1 MNTVAN
7 STVPIAPLSGRRPLH
22 DATSISSAGPFA
34 GLIASLAVLISIGV
48 VSQDSA
54 GRRDAA
60 VRWTV
65 HTHQVIEELQQVL
78 YGISTGDGASRGF
91 SLSGDGAFLAE
102 IGGGVEE
109 TLDAAGQIRR
119 LTGDNQAQQ
128 LRLDRLQPMLTER
141 ARLLRARLEMVRAGE
156 SLAMPPAAYRLSRDA
171 RGLSEEMLGEE
182 RDLLARRTEVE
193 RVEAEEMRRIL
204 FGGVAASAAALLG
217 AFLLLYREI
226 RRRRRIES
234 DLLTKHGLLR
244 SIVQGAG
251 DAIFVKDL
259 QGHYLM
265 TNDAGARLL
274 GPAPNRTA
282 ERADEV
288 SADSG
293 VRKRIV
299 DHDLD
304 VIRSGETRTVEEVVL
319 VGGVAHVHS
328 VTRAPHRDGEG
339 HLVGLI
345 CTSRD
350 ITERHAKE
358 QAHLREITLLLQNG
372 ELLQACHGVDEA
384 YEVIAKAAPRFFSEA
399 SGAVFMF
406 PASRDALEARA
417 SWGGPDPASLPRG
430 FSPEDCWALRRG
442 QPHFVADS
450 RHGLMCPHVTA
461 PLPGSTLC
469 HPLIAQ
475 GDVMGILHLEAS
487 SPLKEDLRRRAGVV
501 GEQMS
506 MALAN
511 LGLRETLRNQ
521 SIRDPLTGL
530 FNRRYLEETLERELR
545 RAIRANEPLGVLMID
560 VDHFKQF
567 NDLYGHEA
575 GDYVLRE
582 VAATL
587 RRATRASDVASR
599 IGGEEMVILLPGA
612 DLGQAERKADQLRDQ
627 VSQLDMKQLGHALGQ
642 VTISVGVSALPNHGE
657 GAAELLRI
665 ADSAMYRSKR
675 EGRNRVSVGPQ
686 VPS

>member
-1 MNTVAN
+1 MNTVAD
-7 STVPIAPLSGRRPLH
+7 STVPIAPLAGRRPFH
-22 DATSISSAGPFA
+22 NQTSISSAVPFV
-34 GLIASLAVLISIGV
+34 GLVASLGVLIVIGV
-48 VSQDSA
+48 VSQDSE
-54 GRRDAA
+54 GRREAA

-65 HTHQVIEELQQVL
+65 HTHEVVEELQQVL
-78 YGISTGDGASRGF
+78 YGISAGDSASRGF
-91 SLSGDGAFLAE
+91 AMSGDDAFLVE
-102 IGGGVEE
+102 IEGGIEDM
-109 TLDAAGQIRR
+109 LRAAAQVRR

-128 LRLDRLQPMLTER
+128 LRLDRLQPMLAER
-141 ARLLRARLEMVRAGE
+141 ARLLRARLEMVRTGE
-156 SLAMPPAAYRLSRDA
+156 SPPMPPTAYRLSQDA
-171 RGLSEEMLGEE
+171 RSLAEEMLREE
-182 RDLLARRTEVE
+182 RDLLARRSETE
-193 RVEAEEMRRIL
+193 RVEAEHMRRIL
-204 FGGVAASAAALLG
+204 FGGVAASAAVLLG

-259 QGHYLM
+259 QGRYLM
-265 TNDAGARLL
+265 TNDVGARLL
-274 GPAPNRTA
+274 GPTPNGTG

-288 SADSG
+288 SVDSAIG
-293 VRKRIV
+293 KRIA

-319 VGGVAHVHS
+319 VGGVPHVHS
-328 VTRAPHRDGEG
+328 VTRAPHRDADG

-345 CTSRD
+345 GISRD
-350 ITERHAKE
+350 ITERHDKE

-372 ELLQACHGVDEA
+372 ELLQACHGVEEA

-399 SGAVFMF
+399 SGTVFMF
-406 PASRDALEARA
+406 PPSRDALEARA
-417 SWGGPDPASLPRG
+417 SWGSAAASPPRG
-430 FSPEDCWALRRG
+430 FAPEDCWALRRG

-469 HPLIAQ
+469 QPLIAQ
-475 GDVMGILHLEAS
+475 GDVMGILHLEAEA
-487 SPLKEDLRRRAGVV
+487 PLKEDLRRRAGLV

-545 RAIRANEPLGVLMID
+545 RAIRAGEPLGVLMID

-567 NDLYGHEA
+567 NDLHGHEA

-599 IGGEEMVILLPGA
+599 MGGEEMVILLPGA
-612 DLGQAERKADQLRDQ
+612 DLIQAERKADQLRDQ
-627 VSQLDMKQLGHALGQ
+627 VSQLEMKQLGNPLGQ
-642 VTISVGVSALPNHGE
+642 VSIWVGVSVLPNHGE

-686 VPS
+686 LPS

>member
-1 MNTVAN
+1 MSRAV
-7 STVPIAPLSGRRPLH
+7 
-22 DATSISSAGPFA
+22 PFA
-34 GLIASLAVLISIGV
+34 GLIASLAVLI
-48 VSQDSA
+48 VSGLVSRASA

-78 YGISTGDGASRGF
+78 SGISAGDSASRGF

-102 IGGGVEE
+102 IGAGVAD
-109 TLDAAGQIRR
+109 TLDAAGRIRS

-128 LRLDRLQPMLTER
+128 LRLDRLQPILAER
-141 ARLLRARLEMVRAGE
+141 AHLLRARLEMVRAGE
-156 SLAMPPAAYRLSRDA
+156 SLAMPPALYRLSRDA

-182 RDLLARRTEVE
+182 RDLVVRRTEVE
-193 RVEAEEMRRIL
+193 RVEAEHMRRIL
-204 FGGVAASAAALLG
+204 FGGVASSAAALLG

-226 RRRRRIES
+226 RRRQRIES

-265 TNDAGARLL
+265 TNDVGARLL
-274 GPAPNRTA
+274 GPAPNGPA

-288 SADSG
+288 SVDSG
-293 VRKRIV
+293 IGKRIA

-304 VIRSGETRTVEEVVL
+304 VIRSGETRTVEEVVV

-328 VTRAPHRDGEG
+328 VTRAPHRDADG
-339 HLVGLI
+339 HLVGLVCI
-345 CTSRD
+345 SRD
-350 ITERHAKE
+350 ITERHTKE

-372 ELLQACHGVDEA
+372 ELLQACHGVEEA

-399 SGAVFMF
+399 SGTVFMF
-406 PASRDALEARA
+406 PPSRDALEVRA
-417 SWGGPDPASLPRG
+417 SWGGAAASPPRG
-430 FSPEDCWALRRG
+430 FAPEDCWALRRG

-450 RHGLMCPHVTA
+450 RHGLMCPHVMA

-545 RAIRANEPLGVLMID
+545 RAIRAGEPLGVLMID

-567 NDLYGHEA
+567 NDLHGHEA

-599 IGGEEMVILLPGA
+599 MGGEEMVILLPGA
-612 DLGQAERKADQLRDQ
+612 DLIQAERKADQLRDQ
-627 VSQLDMKQLGHALGQ
+627 VSQLEMKQLGNSLGQ
-642 VTISVGVSALPNHGE
+642 VTISVGVSGLPNHGE

>member
-1 MNTVAN
+1 
-7 STVPIAPLSGRRPLH
+7 
-22 DATSISSAGPFA
+22 
-34 GLIASLAVLISIGV
+34 
-48 VSQDSA
+48 
-54 GRRDAA
+54 
-60 VRWTV
+60 
-65 HTHQVIEELQQVL
+65 
-78 YGISTGDGASRGF
+78 
-91 SLSGDGAFLAE
+91 
-102 IGGGVEE
+102 
-109 TLDAAGQIRR
+109 
-119 LTGDNQAQQ
+119 
-128 LRLDRLQPMLTER
+128 
-141 ARLLRARLEMVRAGE
+141 
-156 SLAMPPAAYRLSRDA
+156 
-171 RGLSEEMLGEE
+171 
-182 RDLLARRTEVE
+182 
-193 RVEAEEMRRIL
+193 
-204 FGGVAASAAALLG
+204 
-217 AFLLLYREI
+217 
-226 RRRRRIES
+226 
-234 DLLTKHGLLR
+234 
-244 SIVQGAG
+244 
-251 DAIFVKDL
+251 
-259 QGHYLM
+259 M
-265 TNDAGARLL
+265 TNDVGARLL
-274 GPAPNRTA
+274 GPAPNGPA

-288 SADSG
+288 SVDSG
-293 VRKRIV
+293 VGKRIA

-304 VIRSGETRTVEEVVL
+304 VIRSGETRTVEEVVV

-328 VTRAPHRDGEG
+328 VTRAPHRDADG
-339 HLVGLI
+339 HLVGLVCI
-345 CTSRD
+345 SRD
-350 ITERHAKE
+350 ITERHTKE

-372 ELLQACHGVDEA
+372 ELLQACHGVEEA

-399 SGAVFMF
+399 SGTVFMF
-406 PASRDALEARA
+406 PPSRDALEVRA
-417 SWGGPDPASLPRG
+417 SWGGAAASPPRG
-430 FSPEDCWALRRG
+430 FAPEDCWALRRG

-450 RHGLMCPHVTA
+450 RHGLMCPHVMA

-475 GDVMGILHLEAS
+475 GEVMGILHLEAS

-545 RAIRANEPLGVLMID
+545 RAIRAGEPLGVLMID

-567 NDLYGHEA
+567 NDLHGHEA

-599 IGGEEMVILLPGA
+599 MGGEEMVILLPGA
-612 DLGQAERKADQLRDQ
+612 DLIQAERKADQLRDQ
-627 VSQLDMKQLGHALGQ
+627 VSQLEMKQLGNSLGQ
-642 VTISVGVSALPNHGE
+642 VTISVGVSGLPNHGE

>member
-1 MNTVAN
+1 MSRAV
-7 STVPIAPLSGRRPLH
+7 
-22 DATSISSAGPFA
+22 PFA
-34 GLIASLAVLISIGV
+34 GLFASLAVLI
-48 VSQDSA
+48 VSGLVSRASA

-78 YGISTGDGASRGF
+78 SGISAGDSASRGF

-102 IGGGVEE
+102 IGAGVAD
-109 TLDAAGQIRR
+109 TLDAAGRIRS

-128 LRLDRLQPMLTER
+128 LRLDRLQPILAER
-141 ARLLRARLEMVRAGE
+141 AHLLRARLEMVRAGE
-156 SLAMPPAAYRLSRDA
+156 SLAMPPALYRLSRDA

-182 RDLLARRTEVE
+182 RDLVVRRTEVE
-193 RVEAEEMRRIL
+193 RVEAEHMRRIL
-204 FGGVAASAAALLG
+204 FGGLASSAAALLG

-265 TNDAGARLL
+265 TNDVGARLL
-274 GPAPNRTA
+274 GPAPNGPA

-288 SADSG
+288 SVDSG
-293 VRKRIV
+293 IGKRIA

-304 VIRSGETRTVEEVVL
+304 VIRSGETRTVEEVV
-319 VGGVAHVHS
+319 VVRGVAHVHS
-328 VTRAPHRDGEG
+328 VTRAPHRDADGQ
-339 HLVGLI
+339 LVGLVCI
-345 CTSRD
+345 SRD
-350 ITERHAKE
+350 ITERHTRE

-372 ELLQACHGVDEA
+372 ELLQACHGVEEA

-399 SGAVFMF
+399 SGTVFMF
-406 PASRDALEARA
+406 PPSRDVLEVRA
-417 SWGGPDPASLPRG
+417 SWGGSPPRG
-430 FSPEDCWALRRG
+430 FAPEDCWALRRG

-450 RHGLMCPHVTA
+450 RHGLMCPHVMA
-461 PLPGSTLC
+461 PLPRSTLC

-475 GDVMGILHLEAS
+475 GEVMGILHLEAS

-545 RAIRANEPLGVLMID
+545 RAIRAGEPLGVLMID
-560 VDHFKQF
+560 VDHFKRF
-567 NDLYGHEA
+567 NDLHGHEA

-599 IGGEEMVILLPGA
+599 MGGEEMVILLPGA
-612 DLGQAERKADQLRDQ
+612 DLIQAERKADQLRDQ
-627 VSQLDMKQLGHALGQ
+627 VSQLEMKQLGNSLGQ
-642 VTISVGVSALPNHGE
+642 VTISVGVSGLPNHGE